1 MTEANATGEPASLMP
16 DEVMNVLRRHY
27 TFQKL
32 TDTEFREFTTL
43 LRTQMTPRAT
53 ILVQQGEQKDTDLF
67 IVRKGRLAIRA
78 VEKDG
83 RDPVVA
89 IAKPG
94 DLINEM
100 AFLTGR
106 PAERTIETVDDVQL
120 WLVKRED
127 FTALMADHDTFAEH
141 LQYSE
146 QVQAYREKSKQ
157 FSGQRPGEQVL
168 WQTRKHPWVLFRSL
182 WLTFLLLIAMLIILI
197 PPTNAFFTAI
207 SGPLLA
213 VLGFI
218 VLLNAVWNVID
229 YLNDYYVV
237 TDQRVIH
244 RERVVLIYD
253 SQDETP
259 MGKVQN
265 VTVDRP
271 GFLYTLFDMGNVR
284 VETQGTRANIQFE
297 YAPKPEMANKL
308 ILERRDRA
316 RIESRASERSRVRVD
331 LAHEMYLVKDNA
343 GAGGG
348 GGGKKDKPKAEA
360 AGRSRRLAEGFENFR
375 HNVLPRMRVEEDNQ
389 IIFRKHWVNLLATT
403 ILPFSLFIG
412 YLVGLVIIRLT
423 SPQLSEVLFRL
434 PGLIFTLV
442 LGFVLGFWFVWQYE
456 NWRNDLY
463 ILTPD
468 RLIDYKRT
476 PFGLRGETKRTASL
490 ENVQNVT
497 ATTRGFIDT
506 LFNLGDVSVKTG
518 GVENELNFV
527 RVYAP
532 RRVQAEIVKQLE
544 EFQNN
549 KRIREARQRRQ
560 EFIEWIGIYDE
571 LTRLHTRDRLA

>member
-1 MTEANATGEPASLMP
+1 MP

-43 LRTQMTPRAT
+43 LRTKQVSRAV
-53 ILVQQGEQKDTDLF
+53 ILVQQGEVKDTDLF

-83 RDPVVA
+83 RDPVVS

-94 DLINEM
+94 DMLNEM

-120 WLVKRED
+120 WHIKRED
-127 FTALMADHDTFAEH
+127 FTALLADHESFAEH
-141 LQYSE
+141 LQYTQE
-146 QVQAYREKSKQ
+146 VQAYREKSKQ
-157 FSGQRPGEQVL
+157 FSGQRPGEEVL
-168 WQTRKHPWVLFRSL
+168 WRARKHPWVLFRSL
-182 WLTFLLLIAMLIILI
+182 WLTFLLLFAMAVIII
-197 PPTNAFFTAI
+197 PPTNALFSSI
-207 SGPLLA
+207 SGLLLA
-213 VLGFI
+213 VLG
-218 VLLNAVWNVID
+218 VLAFLNLVWNLID
-229 YLNDYYVV
+229 FLNDYYVV

-271 GFLYTLFDMGNVR
+271 GFLYTLFDMGNLR

-297 YAPKPEMANKL
+297 YAPKPEIPNKL

-316 RIESRASERSRVRVD
+316 RIESRASERSRVRVE
-331 LAHEMYLVKDNA
+331 LASEMYLVKDSA
-343 GAGGG
+343 GEGDA
-348 GGGKKDKPKAEA
+348 KKDKPKPLP
-360 AGRSRRLAEGFENFR
+360 AGRTRRLANGFEGFR
-375 HNVLPRMRVEEDNQ
+375 RNVLPRMKIERDGETVY
-389 IIFRKHWVNLLATT
+389 RKHWVNLIATA
-403 ILPFSLFIG
+403 ILPFSLFVG
-412 YLVGLVIIRLT
+412 YIIVLLFIRLN
-423 SPQLSEVLFRL
+423 SPELSALLFRL
-434 PGLIFTLV
+434 PGLIFTIIIGL
-442 LGFVLGFWFVWQYE
+442 VLGFWFVWQYE

-476 PFGLRGETKRTASL
+476 PFGLRGESKRSAGL
-490 ENVQNVT
+490 DNVQNVT
-497 ATTRGFIDT
+497 ATTRGFLDT

-518 GVENELNFV
+518 GTENELNFA

-532 RRVQAEIVKQLE
+532 RRVQADIVKQLE

-549 KRIREARQRRQ
+549 KRLREARMRRQ

-571 LTRLHTRDRLA
+571 LTRLHTRDRLV

>member
-1 MTEANATGEPASLMP
+1 MTEARATTDSHSLMP
-16 DEVMNVLRRHY
+16 EEVMSILRRHY
-27 TFQKL
+27 TFRNL
-32 TDTEFREFTTL
+32 TETEFRELTTL
-43 LRTQMTPRAT
+43 LRTREVTRAM
-53 ILVQQGEQKDTDLF
+53 ILVQQGEQKDTDLY

-78 VEKDG
+78 VEKNG
-83 RDPVVA
+83 RDPVVD

-94 DLINEM
+94 AMLNEM
-100 AFLTGR
+100 AFFTGR
-106 PAERTIETVDDVQL
+106 AAERTIETVDDVQL
-120 WLVKRED
+120 WHIKRDD
-127 FTALMADHDTFAEH
+127 FSALLADHESLADH
-141 LQYSE
+141 LQYSDE
-146 QVQAYREKSKQ
+146 VKAYRDKSKE
-157 FSGQRPGEQVL
+157 FEGQRPGEQVL
-168 WQTRKHPWVLFRSL
+168 WRSFKHVWVLFRSL
-182 WLTFLLLIAMLIILI
+182 WLAFVLLVVMLVIVI

-218 VLLNAVWNVID
+218 VFVTFVWNLVD
-229 YLNDYYVV
+229 YLNDYYIV

-253 SQDETP
+253 TQDETP

-271 GFLYTLFDMGNVR
+271 GFLYSLFDMGNVR
-284 VETQGTRANIQFE
+284 IETQGTRANIQFE
-297 YAPKPEMANKL
+297 YAPKPELPNKM

-316 RIESRASERSRVRVD
+316 RIESRASERSRVRVE
-331 LAHEMYLVKDNA
+331 LVQEMNLVKPGEEGS
-343 GAGGG
+343 GADGS
-348 GGGKKDKPKAEA
+348 GKSKGKSSNM
-360 AGRSRRLAEGFENFR
+360 GTRLADDWRNFQR
-375 HNVLPRMRVEEDNQ
+375 NVLPRLRLDRGNEIVY
-389 IIFRKHWVNLLATT
+389 RKHWLNLLGTAL
-403 ILPFSLFIG
+403 LPFALAVSYTAALLFIRMRIPD
-412 YLVGLVIIRLT
+412 LSAVIF
-423 SPQLSEVLFRL
+423 SL
-434 PGLIFTLV
+434 PIVIGVIV
-442 LGFVLGFWFVWQYE
+442 LGVVLWGWFIWQYE

-476 PFGLRGETKRTASL
+476 PFGLGGESKRSASL

-506 LFNLGDVSVKTG
+506 LFNVGDVSVRTG
-518 GVENELNFV
+518 GVENELNFA

-544 EFQNN
+544 EFQNA
-549 KRIREARQRRQ
+549 KRLREAKQRRQ

>member
-1 MTEANATGEPASLMP
+1 MTEARATPDSHSLMP
-16 DEVMNVLRRHY
+16 DELMDILRHHY
-27 TFQKL
+27 TFKNL
-32 TDTEFREFTTL
+32 TETEFRELTTL
-43 LRTQMTPRAT
+43 LRSRVVPRAM
-53 ILVQQGEQKDTDLF
+53 ILVQQGEQKDTDLY

-78 VEKDG
+78 VEKNG
-83 RDPVVA
+83 RDPVIA

-94 DLINEM
+94 DMLNEM

-106 PAERTIETVDDVQL
+106 PAERTVETVDEVQL
-120 WLVKRED
+120 WHIKRDD
-127 FTALMADHDTFAEH
+127 FTALLADHESLAEH
-141 LQYSE
+141 LQYPDE
-146 QVQAYREKSKQ
+146 VKALRDKSKQ
-157 FSGQRPGEQVL
+157 FEGQRPGELVL
-168 WQTRKHPWVLFRSL
+168 WRSYKHGWVLFRSL
-182 WLTFLLLIAMLIILI
+182 WLTLLLLIAMLAIIL
-197 PPTNAFFTAI
+197 PPISAFAGAFA
-207 SGPLLA
+207 GPLLA

-218 VLLNAVWNVID
+218 AFANFLWNLVD
-229 YLNDYYVV
+229 YLNDYYIV

-253 SQDETP
+253 AQDETP

-284 VETQGTRANIQFE
+284 IETQGTRANIQFE
-297 YAPKPEMANKL
+297 FAPKPEVPNKL

-316 RIESRASERSRVRVD
+316 RIESRASERSRVRVE
-331 LAHEMYLVKDNA
+331 LVQEMGMTSDEEEDKRKKA
-343 GAGGG
+343 GAI
-348 GGGKKDKPKAEA
+348 DKPKSKAP
-360 AGRSRRLAEGFENFR
+360 GFFRSLGISLQNFQR
-375 HNVLPRMRVEEDNQ
+375 NALPRLRLDRGNEIVY
-389 IIFRKHWVNLLATT
+389 RKHWLSLLGTAL
-403 ILPFSLFIG
+403 LPFALALGYTLALLFIR
-412 YLVGLVIIRLT
+412 VQV
-423 SPQLSEVLFRL
+423 PDLSDVLFRIPFVIAVIL
-434 PGLIFTLV
+434 IGVGLW
-442 LGFVLGFWFVWQYE
+442 GWFIWQYE

-476 PFGLRGETKRTASL
+476 PFGLGGETKRTASL

-506 LFNLGDVSVKTG
+506 LFNVGDVSIRTG
-518 GVENELNFV
+518 GVENELSFA

-532 RRVQAEIVKQLE
+532 RRVQGEIVKQLE

-549 KRIREARQRRQ
+549 KRIREAKQRRQ

-571 LTRLHTRDRLA
+571 LTRLHTRDRLV